1 MAFCYP
7 QAMPNLHAPL
17 RLRPDPNGTPVE
29 YRWIPF
35 DRTDA
40 RWHEPLVDMATEGL
54 LTEAWYARTDGGN
67 APYFMP
73 IAGAVKTVAARTSVA
88 RLVREADAAVSG
100 LGLRLKVVDAYRPI
114 ETQAGLWTFFEQE
127 VAAERPE
134 LSAAEQEVIVRTFVS
149 DPRRFN
155 REDET
160 TWPIH
165 STGGSVDVVLVDAAS
180 GAMLDHGAAFDEGH
194 ERSYTDHYERLL
206 QRGEIAPDDARLT
219 NRRILVNAMVNVGFT
234 NYAYEFWHFDYGTQA
249 HILTLQDEGVAGAP
263 KAAWYGTTDL
273 PEGLC

>member
-7 QAMPNLHAPL
+7 QVMPHLHAPL
-17 RLRPDPNGTPVE
+17 PLRPDPNAVPAS
-29 YRWIPF
+29 YHFIPF
-35 DRTDA
+35 DRADP
-40 RWHEPLVDMATEGL
+40 RWNEPLIDLAGEGL
-54 LTEAWYARTDGGN
+54 LTESWYARTDGGN

-88 RLVREADAAVSG
+88 RLLVEADAAVSS

-127 VAAERPE
+127 VATERPE
-134 LSAAEQEVIVRTFVS
+134 LSAAEQETIVRTFVS
-149 DPRRFN
+149 DPRRFS

-160 TWPIH
+160 SWPIH
-165 STGGSVDVVLVDAAS
+165 STGGSVDVVLVDPAS
-180 GAMLDHGAAFDEGH
+180 GAILDHGAAFDEGH

-206 QRGEIAPDDARLT
+206 LNGEIAADDARLI
-219 NRRILVNAMVNVGFT
+219 NRRILVNAMVNAGFT

-249 HILTLQDEGVAGAP
+249 HILAYQEEGRAGAP
-263 KAAWYGTTDL
+263 TAAWYGTTDL